1 MNRRRTGQ
9 IAAGLG
15 ALVCFG
21 FAGWAAHTSAMP
33 EFRIYDGYLMM
44 MGAAI
49 AILITAPLVWHWPR
63 ERSVVAITA
72 AATIGCFLPLVI
84 SALRHGMPVMVRL
97 RGSWILGGADMV
109 GPALIVG
116 SICLWY
122 ALREH
127 GTEKSRLK
135 RS

>member
-1 MNRRRTGQ
+1 
-9 IAAGLG
+9 
-15 ALVCFG
+15 
-21 FAGWAAHTSAMP
+21 
-33 EFRIYDGYLMM
+33 
-44 MGAAI
+44 
-49 AILITAPLVWHWPR
+49 
-63 ERSVVAITA
+63 
-72 AATIGCFLPLVI
+72 
-84 SALRHGMPVMVRL
+84 MPVMVRL